1 MSINAGQL
9 MDEAAVSLNNGRE
22 TAYRAAVHQ
31 AYYALFHRALFFANC
46 FLRAEIKGSSQHK
59 QLYEFM
65 CNHRSCAFRT
75 IGIALRSA
83 VAYRVQADY
92 EWSETVESER
102 AQEHVEI
109 CKLMLQKVEGYIES
123 FQSSA
128 QETA

>member
-1 MSINAGQL
+1 MSIDAGQL
-9 MDEAAVSLNNGRE
+9 MDEAAVSLGNGRE
-22 TAYRAAVHQ
+22 TAYRAAAHQ

-46 FLRAEIKGSSQHK
+46 FLGAKIEGASQHK

-65 CNHRSCAFRT
+65 GKHRSSAFRT

-83 VAYRVQADY
+83 AAYRVQADY
-92 EWSETVESER
+92 EWSTTVVLER
-102 AQEHVEI
+102 TEDHVEI

>member
-65 CNHRSCAFRT
+65 CNHSSGAFRA

-83 VAYRVQADY
+83 AAYRVQADY
-92 EWSETVESER
+92 EWSETVVL
-102 AQEHVEI
+102 EHAEDHVAS
-109 CKLMLQKVEGYIES
+109 CKLILQKVEAYIES